1 MKWVNLSDLERV
13 ASTQTTDGR
22 IFAAMHKVPK
32 TENYVVS
39 FTMVNAKGEMDVM
52 KQSVDCYEE
61 ARVRFSA
68 CKNMCK
74 QWQALLDKK
83 RKRA

>member
-1 MKWVNLSDLERV
+1 MKWVDLSDLERV
-13 ASTQTTDGR
+13 ASAQTTDGR
-22 IFAAMHKVPK
+22 IFSAMHKIPK

-39 FTMVNAKGEMDVM
+39 FTMINAKGEIDVM
-52 KQSVDCYEE
+52 KQSTDWYGE
-61 ARVRFSA
+61 AFVRFSV
-68 CKNMCK
+68 CENMCK

>member
-13 ASTQTTDGR
+13 ASAQTTDGR
-22 IFAAMHKVPK
+22 IFAAMHKIPK
-32 TENYVVS
+32 TENYIVS
-39 FTMVNAKGEMDVM
+39 FTMINAKGEIDVM
-52 KQSVDCYEE
+52 KQSTDWYGE
-61 ARVRFSA
+61 ALVRFTV
-68 CKNMCK
+68 CKNMCT